1 MEAVLFDV
9 GDTLLD
15 EGKGWLAD
23 DPLLPGVRRTLAEI
37 GLQYRLAILS
47 NTRRATRADLALEL
61 TRLGIVRHFLAIL
74 TSSDIG
80 WRKPH
85 PLAFEAALSV
95 LRTPATRTVM
105 VGNDLEGDVAG
116 AKAMGMRT
124 VHFRWSPRYRLEP
137 VSDAERATVTI
148 EEFDDLTIALE
159 EARGAPTPPRTA
171 FVEEASMF
179 QEGLEEKE
187 EEKHAL

>member
-15 EGKGWLAD
+15 EGKGWFAD
-23 DPLLPGVRRTLAEI
+23 DPLLPGVRRTLGEI

-47 NTRRATRADLALEL
+47 NTRRATRSDIALEL
-61 TRLGIVRHFLAIL
+61 TRLGIVRHFQAIL

-85 PLAFEAALSV
+85 PLAFEAALSA
-95 LRTPATRTVM
+95 LRIPATRTVM

-137 VSDAERATVTI
+137 ASDAERATVTI
-148 EEFDDLTIALE
+148 EEFNDLAIALE
-159 EARGAPTPPRTA
+159 EVRGAPTPPRTA